1 MEDIYLIP
9 ATLEE
14 MVIKADIIARVRLL
28 SVKPAAVRSDP
39 TYSYDRSPSEGVY
52 IGGLAYRLDVLE
64 YLKGNSASTTITA
77 FAYGQATI
85 GDFYASTTV
94 AGTEQL
100 GRALL
105 TGRDARWDDREAIVL
120 LRYNSQ
126 EQHHYLGLIGVEEGA
141 GRWDFTVASE
151 MWKSWLP
158 DAAAPTSSLDPGRS
172 ASSGPQ
178 SFLLDDPDNYPS
190 TSGQSGLGGSV
201 SRSTGRSTQAS
212 SAVPTATLPGLRQ
225 TVRSLLRELEGGD
238 GSQEYRDCVIYKYE
252 MLSRSK
258 VYAGSGPDFLEVPS
272 GMPAGTRVFE
282 SASTYNLE
290 NEVFDEDGDPVFW
303 TEGPDRDVLLGVWPA
318 VITAARPLPS
328 GEYNVWLRGLI
339 AAERICGDPMPKAW
353 RRVDELVLTVTAPA
367 GTLAESFFDPY
378 ASSTA
383 IIGTTTVGT
392 ISWQP
397 PSAGSGQT
405 GRVTADLDIDATGQ
419 ALDFITLDG
428 TTTLSLDG
436 ADATRTD
443 GTLSWSVPT
452 QPWSGGDKLMLRI
465 RRPDALSSNTAA
477 QPQPGSTEISEPAIG
492 FKIPS
497 DLFYFTASLEEMV
510 LKADVI
516 ARVRLRSVEP
526 AGARMTYDYT
536 AKYRLEYAGSLKLTM
551 NALEYIKGTGGA
563 ELVAYAYGYREGLD
577 DDNEF
582 VASTEADATE
592 LGRRLLATRD
602 DRWDDREAIVLLRS
616 NEPWGHYYLGLVDTE
631 DYRPNFGRFRY
642 QFTVAGTMWRSWLPD
657 ASPPSATSTV
667 QSTSTAD
674 NLVSAEQRFL
684 LDDPGSAPASTVPVI
699 GLDEL
704 KAKVAELTRE
714 YDGGDG
720 SAGYRACVIAK
731 YGWETRSQQETR
743 DNGGTPIRAVYDH
756 ELGSGKPS
764 GIWIYF
770 RPGAHHSLQKHGDT
784 FPPEYGQYWTEGRDK
799 NLLVGDRHGAIGTAR
814 PLPAGEYRV
823 FELRRPRRYVPCDA
837 MPEAHRTEF
846 EHVLTVTAPTGTLAE
861 SFFDPYA
868 DGAAVTGTSTVGT
881 ISWQSGQVEATLTQ
895 DVTGHVLD
903 FIALDSTTTL
913 SLDVADATDD
923 SGTLVWSVVT

>member
-1 MEDIYLIP
+1 MLNRVKIVAVAVAAAVALSASVMVAVLTVWESAPSVEPVVQVAPGLQGGASMGEQVQPTGPETTVREAIDTEPPSGSEYDVAHPEADPLHPEVLLSGSVPSWRDLLPGGTAPSPEPARETAAANVVNGSQEVSRGLFRDKIYRYP

-28 SVKPAAVRSDP
+28 SVNPAGARSDP
-39 TYSYDRSPSEGVY
+39 VYTSDAPIPEGLH
-52 IGGLAYRLDVLE
+52 IGSLAYRLDVLE
-64 YLKGNSASTTITA
+64 YLKGEISTTTITA
-77 FAYGQATI
+77 YAYGWNTIKYLYAT
-85 GDFYASTTV
+85 TTV
-94 AGTEQL
+94 AGAEQL
-100 GRALL
+100 GRELR
-105 TGRDARWDDREAIVL
+105 TTRDTRWDDREAIVL
-120 LRYNSQ
+120 LRYNAA
-126 EQHHYLGLIGVEEGA
+126 EQHHYMGLVGVERGT
-141 GRWDFTVASE
+141 GYYDFTVASP

-158 DAAAPTSSLDPGRS
+158 AAAAPTSSLDPHQIPP
-172 ASSGPQ
+172 GPQ
-178 SFLLDDPDNYPS
+178 RFLLDDPADYP
-190 TSGQSGLGGSV
+190 T
-201 SRSTGRSTQAS
+201 S
-212 SAVPTATLPGLRQ
+212 SAVPTATLASLRE
-225 TVRSLLRELEGGD
+225 TVQSLLRELAGGD
-238 GSQEYRDCVIYKYE
+238 GSQAYRDCVVYKYE
-252 MLSRSK
+252 LHSQA
-258 VYAGSGPDFLEVPS
+258 AGSGSRDPTLVEMLS
-272 GMPAGTRVFE
+272 GMPAGTRVLETGFTEEFE
-282 SASTYNLE
+282 AGRFPDLDPSFWSA
-290 NEVFDEDGDPVFW
+290 
-303 TEGPDRDVLLGVWPA
+303 GPDRDVLLGAWPA
-318 VITAARPLPS
+318 VLTTARPLPA
-328 GEYNVWLRGLI
+328 GKYNAWLRGLS
-339 AAERICGDPMPKAW
+339 AKERICGDPTPKAW
-353 RRVDELVLTVTAPA
+353 RKVHEMVLTVTAPA

-405 GRVTADLDIDATGQ
+405 GRVTADLDIDATGHV
-419 ALDFITLDG
+419 LDLIALDG
-428 TTTLSLDG
+428 TTTLSLVV

-452 QPWSGGDKLMLRI
+452 QPWSGGDMLMLRI
-465 RRPDALSSNTAA
+465 RRSDALSSNTAA

-526 AGARMTYDYT
+526 AGARMAYDYT
-536 AKYRLEYAGSLKLTM
+536 AKYGLEYAGSLKLTM

-731 YGWETRSQQETR
+731 YEWETRSQQETR

-799 NLLVGDRHGAIGTAR
+799 TCSSA
-814 PLPAGEYRV
+814 
-823 FELRRPRRYVPCDA
+823 
-837 MPEAHRTEF
+837 
-846 EHVLTVTAPTGTLAE
+846 TGT
-861 SFFDPYA
+861 
-868 DGAAVTGTSTVGT
+868 VR
-881 ISWQSGQVEATLTQ
+881 
-895 DVTGHVLD
+895 
-903 FIALDSTTTL
+903 
-913 SLDVADATDD
+913 
-923 SGTLVWSVVT
+923 